1 MYQVELM
8 SPEHEALRLSI
19 LQDAVSVIRLIKN
32 DVYHGE
38 VYLMIWRILWIRRKR
53 WRRAFKEMSS
63 ARLLGGH
70 GLPYQPCLNQHS
82 SSARIDRRPTRPGV
96 ILKDDLFG
104 VSFNCTS
111 CH

>member
-38 VYLMIWRILWIRRKR
+38 VYLMMLNFLDQEETME
-53 WRRAFKEMSS
+53 ACLQGDVVGQ
-63 ARLLGGH
+63 ALGREWVTI
-70 GLPYQPCLNQHS
+70 YQP
-82 SSARIDRRPTRPGV
+82 V
-96 ILKDDLFG
+96 
-104 VSFNCTS
+104 
-111 CH
+111 